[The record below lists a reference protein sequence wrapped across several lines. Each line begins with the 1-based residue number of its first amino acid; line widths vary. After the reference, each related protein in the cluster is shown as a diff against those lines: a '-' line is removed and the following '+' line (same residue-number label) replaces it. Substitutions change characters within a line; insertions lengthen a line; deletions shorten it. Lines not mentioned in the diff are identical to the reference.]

1 MNKFSIFFAKHSQ
14 KLAFLCTAAACSLT
28 FYIQPYYEVLCRWSV
43 TKFHME
49 WEEKPSERIQ
59 RLTKEVYSHFNMTD
73 YQRSQ
78 LDIFLT
84 SVDEPLVLGSLHSP
98 GYAFIG
104 LPYFFGYENSFE
116 IPLDSLDFY
125 RPYFPYGPFTKIGQ
139 ERIDLMI
146 LPESAL
152 RFLIAREIVR
162 LQGVTLTGQKI
173 PMSARGQSLLTANSI
188 IGSLYLSYQT
198 IYLLNRTIKL
208 PLRMSPASR
217 VLVYTLIPLFSLF
230 FQYQILLTWR
240 KHHCLLVDQIVCSLG
255 ESFRQGGLQY
265 YDWRLRWNRFWAKR
279 QEEFEEIKRLAK
291 TSDNL
296 SETPVYIDVTQ
307 HQLENEAPIGK
318 SSVPTD
324 YYLPESRNNQPSPL
338 IITNHLMRDSQS
350 DAFCLRGNRFNKSG
364 NELWAGD
371 GDGINLGLTGIL
383 AAGLLPQFMS
393 SFLALFSAPAT
404 SGQRYK
410 QLTTLKVGKVN

>member
-1 MNKFSIFFAKHSQ
+1 MNKLSIFFVKHSQ
-14 KLAFLCTAAACSLT
+14 KFAFLCTVTACSLT
-28 FYIQPYYEVLCRWSV
+28 YYIQPYYEVLCRWSI
-43 TKFHME
+43 TKFHTE

-84 SVDEPLVLGSLHSP
+84 SVDESLVLGSLHSP

-104 LPYFFGYENSFE
+104 LPYFFGYENSLE
-116 IPLDSLDFY
+116 IPLDSLDFN

-139 ERIDLMI
+139 ERMDLMI

-162 LQGVTLTGQKI
+162 LQGVTSTGQKI
-173 PMSARGQSLLTANSI
+173 PISPRDQSLLTANSI
-188 IGSLYLSYQT
+188 IGSLYLSYQA
-198 IYLLNRTIKL
+198 IYLLNKTIKL
-208 PLRMSPASR
+208 PLRVSPASR

-230 FQYQILLTWR
+230 LQHQILLAWR
-240 KHHCLLVDQIVCSLG
+240 KHCCLLVDQIVCSLG

-279 QEEFEEIKRLAK
+279 QEEFEEIKRLAM

-296 SETPVYIDVTQ
+296 SETSKHNHVTQ
-307 HQLENEAPIGK
+307 RRLENETSIEK
-318 SSVPTD
+318 SNVPT
-324 YYLPESRNNQPSPL
+324 
-338 IITNHLMRDSQS
+338 
-350 DAFCLRGNRFNKSG
+350 
-364 NELWAGD
+364 
-371 GDGINLGLTGIL
+371 
-383 AAGLLPQFMS
+383 
-393 SFLALFSAPAT
+393 
-404 SGQRYK
+404 
-410 QLTTLKVGKVN
+410 GKF